1 MVAWRILLLTMIGRQ
16 DPDQPCTAFFEEH
29 EWKAVVAFTRG
40 PENVPKTTPSLREV
54 TRIVAGLGGFLGRK
68 GDGDPG
74 IKSLWVGLQRLDT
87 ISAAW
92 LAFGP
97 ESPTRAPP
105 PTSVSRDTGCG

>member
-1 MVAWRILLLTMIGRQ
+1 MLGRHDS
-16 DPDQPCTAFFEEH
+16 DPPCTAFFEEH
-29 EWKAVVAFTRG
+29 EWKAVIAFTQG
-40 PENVPKTTPSLREV
+40 PQSVPEITPSIREV

-68 GDGDPG
+68 GDGEPG
-74 IKSLWVGLQRLDT
+74 VKSLWVGLQRLDT

-105 PTSVSRDTGCG
+105 RTPVSRDLGYG